1 MDLKD
6 LDQRM
11 RSLEYFRSLRLVP
24 TCWPILRLDGRGFSR
39 MTAERF
45 GKPFDQRF
53 RDLMVSTAGALLAE
67 LQGIYA
73 YTMSDEISLLLPRD
87 WALFDRRLEKVVSI
101 SAGLAS
107 ATFSQA
113 LGEAVHFDS
122 RIWLG
127 ADVSLV
133 LEYFRWRQAE
143 AASNALHCWCY
154 WTLRKTGKSAV
165 EASRLLKGQSAANQ
179 NELLFR
185 QGINF
190 NDLPRWQRRGVGLYW
205 EPFEKQ
211 GIDPRTGEAA
221 VATRRRIKTDRELP
235 MKNEYGRM
243 LLGIIATGS
252 EAWAV
257 PKGSDFPP

>member
-1 MDLKD
+1 MSLEE

-11 RSLEYFRSLRLVP
+11 RSLEYFRSLRMVP
-24 TCWPILRLDGRGFSR
+24 ACWPIIRLDGRGFSR

-53 RDLMVSTAGALLAE
+53 RDLMAATATVLLEE

-87 WALFDRRLEKVVSI
+87 WALFDRRVEKVVSI
-101 SAGLAS
+101 SAGMAS

-113 LGEAVHFDS
+113 FGQAVHFDS

-127 ADVSLV
+127 AEIPLV
-133 LEYFRWRQAE
+133 LDYFHWRKAE
-143 AASNALHCWCY
+143 AANNALHCWCY
-154 WTLRKTGKSAV
+154 WTLRNQGKSAA
-165 EASRLLKGQSAANQ
+165 EATRLLKGLSAADQ

-190 NDLPRWQRRGVGLYW
+190 NDLPQWQRRGVGLYW
-205 EPFEKQ
+205 EHFEKQ
-211 GIDPRTGEAA
+211 GIDPRTGET
-221 VATRRRIKTDRELP
+221 ATASRRRIRADRELP
-235 MKNEYGRM
+235 MKDEYARM
-243 LLGIIATGS
+243 LSRIIATGS
-252 EAWAV
+252 EAEAAQE
-257 PKGSDFPP
+257 